1 MKRTFCLDRLL
12 AALSCAL
19 ALAGFALP
27 AAAQGDPAENPR
39 RYICPKA
46 DTAGAVDCFLNAV
59 EHLYTM
65 CRQVKSIEI
74 IEFGYEKSDEGVNGA
89 KSEYCV
95 DKQKLSITRPYQAAL
110 REVTGT
116 RQAVDRLKG
125 LYDLWLASLT
135 GLKWKPGES
144 DADYKERVGQPYSV
158 FVEHAT
164 AVRVALA
171 DAAEAKLAKAQ
182 ATKSKGAATAAKAK
196 APAAAG
202 GPKPTAASGTAKAA
216 N

>member
-1 MKRTFCLDRLL
+1 MKRALLRDRLL
-12 AALSCAL
+12 PGLACAL
-19 ALAGFALP
+19 ALGAFAPP
-27 AAAQGDPAENPR
+27 AAAQGDPADNPR

-110 REVTGT
+110 REATGT
-116 RQAVDRLKG
+116 RVAVDRLRG
-125 LYDLWLASLT
+125 LYDVWLQSLASL
-135 GLKWKPGES
+135 KWKSGES
-144 DADYKERVGQPYSV
+144 DAAYKERVGQPYAM

-164 AVRVALA
+164 AVRVAL
-171 DAAEAKLAKAQ
+171 DEAAAARVAKGQSDK
-182 ATKSKGAATAAKAK
+182 KGAAAAPSKSKSA
-196 APAAAG
+196 
-202 GPKPTAASGTAKAA
+202 AASGAPKAA

>member
-1 MKRTFCLDRLL
+1 MKRASCLHRIL
-12 AALSCAL
+12 AALACAV

-27 AAAQGDPAENPR
+27 AAAQGEPAENPR

-74 IEFGYEKSDEGVNGA
+74 IEHGYEKSEEGVNGA

-110 REVTGT
+110 REATGA

-125 LYDLWLASLT
+125 LYDQWLASLAA
-135 GLKWKPGES
+135 LKWKPGES
-144 DADYKERVGQPYSV
+144 DADYKARVAQPYSV
-158 FVEHAT
+158 FGEHAT

-171 DAAEAKLAKAQ
+171 DAAEAKLAKTQ
-182 ATKSKGAATAAKAK
+182 ASKNKGTATKAK
-196 APAAAG
+196 APAAAVA
-202 GPKPTAASGTAKAA
+202 PKPTAASGTAKAA